1 MRKNINNKINKVF
14 EGSKETLWAYPKG
27 ANSFGS
33 NFDPIRNTGYVE
45 AFDSPIPV
53 KAVAVHQISNTGL
66 VAKELG
72 LSLTG
77 AIQVIVNDTDKEL
90 VKNAGKLKYNGKFYT
105 TFHEALGSRVM
116 MDAREFEMTS
126 FTLFIKG
133 NS

>member
-1 MRKNINNKINKVF
+1 MRRNINDKINKAF
-14 EGSKETLWAYPKG
+14 EGSKETIWAYPK
-27 ANSFGS
+27 ASNSFGS
-33 NFDPIRNTGYVE
+33 NFDPIRNTGYVTT
-45 AFDSPIPV
+45 FQSPIPV
-53 KAVAVHQISNTGL
+53 KAVAVHQISSTGL

-77 AIQVIVNDTDKEL
+77 AIQVIVNNTDKEII
-90 VKNAGKLKYNGKFYT
+90 KNSDKIKYNGQFYT

>member
-1 MRKNINNKINKVF
+1 MRKNINNKINKAF
-14 EGSKETLWAYPKG
+14 EGSKETIWAYPK
-27 ANSFGS
+27 ASNSLGS
-33 NFDPIRNTGYVE
+33 DFDPYRETGYVE
-45 AFDSPIPV
+45 TFGSPIPV
-53 KAVAVHQISNTGL
+53 KAIAVHQISSTGL

-77 AIQVIVNDTDKEL
+77 AIQIIVNDTDKEL
-90 VKNAGKLKYNGKFYT
+90 VKNANKLKYNGQFYT
-105 TFHEALGSRVM
+105 TFHQALGSRVM